1 MVKLF
6 CCIVGVA
13 GSAFSVEVNE
23 GTTVDDLKDE
33 IARKQKYDFA
43 ASKLQL
49 FLAKAGGNAWLSNLT
64 EDVKKLK
71 KGEKTALVESLTQG
85 EDELQGENPISECLE
100 GMDPPEV
107 KQIHVLVVAP
117 VGAGVGVGQDVSM
130 DVPAAVPMGPTV
142 NLSSCEDLLAFLEND
157 MINKEAIVSRPHI
170 LESDSLQFQL
180 VGREKALMK
189 TAKCFLNI
197 IARSG
202 TASTDRTEQV
212 VPVCSG
218 ISGLGKTRMLEEGGT
233 ILQEMGLDPDY
244 VERVIVPYCNGFS
257 PQPVEKTMPIAASF
271 SWRLLYR
278 FFLDKNCALA
288 FDKWF
293 KLRLPRNGG
302 RLKLSNAIKV
312 IDRKLRR
319 PVHGKEKLY
328 LFVGVDEYQKI
339 ERVKAP
345 RSDPD
350 TSLLREL
357 VEAIAA
363 FLCTKSSN
371 LVVLPMFAG
380 TDLDVIASG
389 SIANSSFYV
398 TERLPMTL
406 LTLDQVFTF
415 VENSTDFAG
424 LLRQSQVRRYLFML
438 GGVPRWVVEY
448 LLKLRS
454 RLQGGVVSLQ
464 DINNCYVGVW
474 TNFVDYYLRS
484 PLVDLQTLVRL
495 AAFAVSGVTVSPIST
510 IDGRLKWSRL
520 RDSSLCLLS
529 PRESST
535 CDVRVPYP
543 LLANIGSTK
552 TLATRAERDF
562 ATALDDMSE
571 MVDSTMFALQPWQS
585 WEIFGACFYAV
596 RINALLVLGHS
607 TATLGDLLP
616 GARMSEETR
625 QISVKLVPSRVVR
638 CAEAFGSLTPQLI
651 SNKFNQQEKYNW
663 TSSGCIAVNGDGGAG
678 VDIFFALNDAV
689 TDNVVVF
696 VDQRKRQ
703 FGKFQPCHAK
713 EYLGKLSVCP
723 DFLVARGAR
732 LVRGVLNCV
741 SLSNLATYDVPHDC
755 FLLSRNESE
764 QFHGTLAYHPACT
777 PFISVDSA
785 CQTALKSLLRGTM
798 KAVDEA
804 AEAILTKRNEPSG
817 GFRNSEDVRSFIK
830 FKRLEVVFD
839 DKYAEFSS

>member
-1 MVKLF
+1 
-6 CCIVGVA
+6 
-13 GSAFSVEVNE
+13 
-23 GTTVDDLKDE
+23 
-33 IARKQKYDFA
+33 
-43 ASKLQL
+43 
-49 FLAKAGGNAWLSNLT
+49 
-64 EDVKKLK
+64 
-71 KGEKTALVESLTQG
+71 
-85 EDELQGENPISECLE
+85 
-100 GMDPPEV
+100 
-107 KQIHVLVVAP
+107 
-117 VGAGVGVGQDVSM
+117 
-130 DVPAAVPMGPTV
+130 MGPNV

-180 VGREKALMK
+180 VGKEEALS
-189 TAKCFLNI
+189 TAAKCFSNI

-202 TASTDRTEQV
+202 TAGTDHTKQV

-278 FFLDKNCALA
+278 FFLDKNC
-288 FDKWF
+288 
-293 KLRLPRNGG
+293 RLT
-302 RLKLSNAIKV
+302 LSNAIKV

-328 LFVGVDEYQKI
+328 LFVGVDDYHRI

-345 RSDPD
+345 RRDPD
-350 TSLLREL
+350 TSLLGEL
-357 VEAIAA
+357 VEAIVA
-363 FLCTKSSN
+363 FLCTKSSD

-380 TDLDVIASG
+380 TDLGV
-389 SIANSSFYV
+389 IANSLNDV
-398 TERLPMTL
+398 TEWLPMTL
-406 LTLDQVFTF
+406 LTLDQVFTS
-415 VENSTDFAG
+415 VESNADFAM
-424 LLRQSQVRRYLFML
+424 LLRQSQIRRHLFML

-448 LLKLRS
+448 LLELRS
-454 RLQGGVVSLQ
+454 CLQGDVVSLEN
-464 DINNCYVGVW
+464 INEC
-474 TNFVDYYLRS
+474 FVDVLTSFVGYDVSS

-495 AAFAVSGVTVSPIST
+495 AAFAVSGLTVNPFST

-529 PRESST
+529 PREYSN
-535 CDVRVPYP
+535 CVAYDVRVPYP
-543 LLANIGSTK
+543 LLATIGSTK
-552 TLATRAERDF
+552 PLATRAEQAF
-562 ATALDDMSE
+562 AAALNDMSE
-571 MVDSTMFALQPWQS
+571 MVDSTMFALQLWQS
-585 WEIFGACFYAV
+585 WEMFGACFYAV

-607 TATLGDLLP
+607 TVKLGDLLP

-638 CAEAFGSLTPQLI
+638 CAEAFGSLIPRLI
-651 SNKFNQQEKYNW
+651 SNKFNQQEKYDW

-732 LVRGVLNCV
+732 VVRGVLNCD

-755 FLLSRNESE
+755 FLLSPDESE
-764 QFHGTLAYHPACT
+764 RFYGTLAYHPACT
-777 PFISVDSA
+777 PFISVNSA
-785 CQTALKSLLRGTM
+785 CKTALKSLLRGTM

-817 GFRNSEDVRSFIK
+817 GFSNSEDVRSFIK
-830 FKRLEVVFD
+830 FKRLKVDFD
-839 DKYAEFSS
+839 DEYAKFSS

>member
-23 GTTVDDLKDE
+23 GKTVDDLKE
-33 IARKQKYDFA
+33 AIKAKKTNDFKEVDA
-43 ASKLQL
+43 DKLQL
-49 FLAKAGGNAWLSNLT
+49 FLAKKGDAWLRDNEDLDTLLQSEIAFSSYLHMRASWKLSKPT
-64 EDVKKLK
+64 LFGPDVSLGEDV
-71 KGEKTALVESLTQG
+71 V
-85 EDELQGENPISECLE
+85 
-100 GMDPPEV
+100 
-107 KQIHVLVVAP
+107 HVLVVVP

-130 DVPAAVPMGPTV
+130 DVPAAVPMGPNV

-170 LESDSLQFQL
+170 LGADKLQFRL

-189 TAKCFLNI
+189 AAKCFRNI

-202 TASTDRTEQV
+202 TAGTDRTKQV

-233 ILQEMGLDPDY
+233 ILQEMGLDPDH
-244 VERVIVPYCNGFS
+244 VVRVIVPYYNGFS
-257 PQPVEKTMPIAASF
+257 PQPVEETMPIAASF

-302 RLKLSNAIKV
+302 RLTLSDAIEV

-339 ERVKAP
+339 EKVNAP

-350 TSLLREL
+350 SSLLGEL
-357 VEAIAA
+357 VEAIVA

-380 TDLDVIASG
+380 TDLGV
-389 SIANSSFYV
+389 IANSLNYV

-415 VENSTDFAG
+415 VESNADFAM
-424 LLRQSQVRRYLFML
+424 LLRQPQARRHLFML

-448 LLKLRS
+448 LLELRS
-454 RLQGGVVSLQ
+454 CLQGGVVSLEN
-464 DINNCYVGVW
+464 INNCYDDVW

-529 PRESST
+529 PRKSST
-535 CDVRVPYP
+535 CDVRVPYT
-543 LLANIGSTK
+543 LLMNIGSTK
-552 TLATRAERDF
+552 SLATRAERDF
-562 ATALDDMSE
+562 ATALNDMSE

-585 WEIFGACFYAV
+585 WEMFGACFYAV

-804 AEAILTKRNEPSG
+804 AEAIVKKRNEPSG
-817 GFRNSEDVRSFIK
+817 GFRNSEDVRSFIEV
-830 FKRLEVVFD
+830 KRLGVTFD
-839 DKYAEFSS
+839 DEFAEFSS

>member
-1 MVKLF
+1 
-6 CCIVGVA
+6 
-13 GSAFSVEVNE
+13 
-23 GTTVDDLKDE
+23 
-33 IARKQKYDFA
+33 
-43 ASKLQL
+43 
-49 FLAKAGGNAWLSNLT
+49 
-64 EDVKKLK
+64 
-71 KGEKTALVESLTQG
+71 
-85 EDELQGENPISECLE
+85 
-100 GMDPPEV
+100 
-107 KQIHVLVVAP
+107 
-117 VGAGVGVGQDVSM
+117 
-130 DVPAAVPMGPTV
+130 MGPNV

-170 LESDSLQFQL
+170 LGADSLQFRL

-233 ILQEMGLDPDY
+233 ILQEMGLDPDH
-244 VERVIVPYCNGFS
+244 VVRVIVPYYNGFS
-257 PQPVEKTMPIAASF
+257 PQPVEETMPIAASF

-302 RLKLSNAIKV
+302 RLTLSDAIEV

-339 ERVKAP
+339 EKVNAP

-350 TSLLREL
+350 SSLLGEL
-357 VEAIAA
+357 VEAIVA

-380 TDLDVIASG
+380 TDLGV
-389 SIANSSFYV
+389 IANSLNYV

-415 VENSTDFAG
+415 VESNADFAM
-424 LLRQSQVRRYLFML
+424 LLRQPQARRHLFML

-448 LLKLRS
+448 LLELRS
-454 RLQGGVVSLQ
+454 CLQGGVVSLEN
-464 DINNCYVGVW
+464 INNCYDDVW

-529 PRESST
+529 PRKSST
-535 CDVRVPYP
+535 CDVRVPYT
-543 LLANIGSTK
+543 LLMNIGSTK
-552 TLATRAERDF
+552 SLATRAERDF
-562 ATALDDMSE
+562 ATALNDMSE

-585 WEIFGACFYAV
+585 WEMFGACFYAV

-804 AEAILTKRNEPSG
+804 AEAIVKKRNEPSG
-817 GFRNSEDVRSFIK
+817 GFRNSEDVRSFIEV
-830 FKRLEVVFD
+830 KRLGVTFD
-839 DKYAEFSS
+839 DEFAEFSS

>member
-1 MVKLF
+1 MRASWKLSKPTLF
-6 CCIVGVA
+6 GPDVSLGEGV
-13 GSAFSVEVNE
+13 V
-23 GTTVDDLKDE
+23 
-33 IARKQKYDFA
+33 
-43 ASKLQL
+43 
-49 FLAKAGGNAWLSNLT
+49 
-64 EDVKKLK
+64 
-71 KGEKTALVESLTQG
+71 
-85 EDELQGENPISECLE
+85 
-100 GMDPPEV
+100 
-107 KQIHVLVVAP
+107 HVLVVVP

-130 DVPAAVPMGPTV
+130 DVPAAVPMGPNV
-142 NLSSCEDLLAFLEND
+142 NLSSCEDLFAFLEND

-170 LESDSLQFQL
+170 LGADSLQFQL

-233 ILQEMGLDPDY
+233 ILQEMGLDPDH
-244 VERVIVPYCNGFS
+244 VVRVIVPYYNGFS
-257 PQPVEKTMPIAASF
+257 PQPVEETMPIAASF

-288 FDKWF
+288 FEEWF
-293 KLRLPRNGG
+293 NSRLPRNGG

-380 TDLDVIASG
+380 TDLGV
-389 SIANSSFYV
+389 IANSLNYV

-415 VENSTDFAG
+415 VESNADFAM
-424 LLRQSQVRRYLFML
+424 LLRQSQVRRHLFML

-448 LLKLRS
+448 LLELRS
-454 RLQGGVVSLQ
+454 CLQGGVVSLQ
-464 DINNCYVGVW
+464 DINNCYDDVW

-552 TLATRAERDF
+552 SLATRAERDF

-585 WEIFGACFYAV
+585 WEMFGACFYAV

-607 TATLGDLLP
+607 TVTLGDLLP
-616 GARMSEETR
+616 GARMSDETR
-625 QISVKLVPSRVVR
+625 RISVKLVPSRVVQ

-651 SNKFNQQEKYNW
+651 SNKFNQQEKYDW

-703 FGKFQPCHAK
+703 LGKFQPCHAK

-723 DFLVARGAR
+723 KFFVTRGAR

-755 FLLSRNESE
+755 FLLSPDESE
-764 QFHGTLAYHPACT
+764 RFYGTLAYHPACT
-777 PFISVDSA
+777 PFISVNSA
-785 CQTALKSLLRGTM
+785 CKTALKSVLRGTL

-804 AEAILTKRNEPSG
+804 AEAILTKRNEPTG
-817 GFRNSEDVRSFIK
+817 GFSNSDDVRSFIK
-830 FKRLEVVFD
+830 FKRLKVDFD
-839 DKYAEFSS
+839 DEYAEFQS